1 MPAYSAILHTPKAA
15 VSGLTVVHNILAPAA
30 TVTALNATEWNG
42 LRWICGKRE
51 RRKKE
56 VGE

>member
-15 VSGLTVVHNILAPAA
+15 VSGLTVVHSILAPAA

-51 RRKKE
+51 RRKIE
-56 VGE
+56 